1 PPLIVRLY
9 ALNCLGA
16 KACGPVI
23 VPKMGP
29 WAAAGA
35 RTRAKTAARIAR
47 AIGPAFRVVH
57 RLRRARTSPTPT
69 AAMAPTTAAMSG
81 RFSGADGVMAGP
93 LTVAPGEAR
102 TRR

>member
-1 PPLIVRLY
+1 
-9 ALNCLGA
+9 
-16 KACGPVI
+16 
-23 VPKMGP
+23 MGP

-81 RFSGADGVMAGP
+81 RFSGADGVLSGP
-93 LTVAPGEAR
+93 LPAPPGEATTGR
-102 TRR
+102 CTAQAPPAPTDITTCPPPPQAP